1 MTTECEKKVRE
12 KREKIEII
20 KEFIIKWV
28 GKNLMQIINTTHA
41 STPTQ
46 TPRPNEEG
54 VAGEKGILRTPTSSM
69 TVP

>member
-1 MTTECEKKVRE
+1 
-12 KREKIEII
+12 
-20 KEFIIKWV
+20 
-28 GKNLMQIINTTHA
+28 MQIINTTHA

-46 TPRPNEEG
+46 THRPNEEG